1 LAVSKT
7 LRHWHGGLKNLLCG
21 ATTVA
26 HHDPWHAVLD
36 DPVFPVHL
44 LRHFGWSHSLG
55 LSASPDDRRRMAS
68 HPRRPS
74 PAAFRPVLPTF
85 GPAVTESFAATP
97 LDQPWIIHL
106 AEGTDAVAA
115 AELEHLEALRCLAA
129 NTVLVHGVGLTVADV
144 ERVIHRGAAVI
155 WCPAS
160 NISIL
165 GKTLDPHRLFAA
177 GRLALGSDSRIS
189 GSRDLLDELRV
200 AAAHSKLA
208 PAALLRLVTSD
219 SSRILAM
226 PEVGG
231 LHRGQR
237 ADMLII
243 RDAGSDPYRTLLALQ
258 RRDIRAVV
266 CGGVPAIAD
275 PDFAAWFTAC
285 GVDAV
290 RVLLDGRP
298 KLLARRFV
306 GPPGAAALEPG
317 LELLDAASL
326 A

>member
-1 LAVSKT
+1 
-7 LRHWHGGLKNLLCG
+7 
-21 ATTVA
+21 
-26 HHDPWHAVLD
+26 
-36 DPVFPVHL
+36 
-44 LRHFGWSHSLG
+44 
-55 LSASPDDRRRMAS
+55 
-68 HPRRPS
+68 
-74 PAAFRPVLPTF
+74 VLPTY

-97 LDQPWIIHL
+97 PDQPWIIHL

-115 AELEHLEALRCLAA
+115 AELGHLDALHCLAA

-144 ERVIHRGAAVI
+144 ERVMQRRAAVI

-165 GKTLDPHRLFAA
+165 GKTLDPHRLCAA
-177 GRLALGSDSRIS
+177 GLLALGSDSRIS
-189 GSRDLLDELRV
+189 GSRDLLDELRM
-200 AAAHSKLA
+200 AAVHSKLA

-237 ADMLII
+237 ADMLIVG
-243 RDAGSDPYRTLLALQ
+243 DAGSDPYRTLLELQ

-266 CGGVPAIAD
+266 RGGVPAMAD
-275 PDFAAWFTAC
+275 PDFAEWFIAC
-285 GVDAV
+285 GVDTV

-306 GPPGAAALEPG
+306 GPPGAATLEPG
-317 LELLDAASL
+317 LELLDAVSPA
-326 A
+326 